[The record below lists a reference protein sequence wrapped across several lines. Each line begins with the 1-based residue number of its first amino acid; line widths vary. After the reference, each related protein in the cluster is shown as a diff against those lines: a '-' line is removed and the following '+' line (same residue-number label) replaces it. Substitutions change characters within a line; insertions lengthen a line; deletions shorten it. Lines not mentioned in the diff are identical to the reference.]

1 MQEWIIA
8 MLAISAIL
16 IIRDMA
22 KTIFSGKKKN
32 TAIYDQHPQKAR
44 IEQYALS
51 LQKLANTF
59 YSMPYRKEHLSSS
72 EIENIF
78 GNVQDKVCEDCSRK
92 ESCWKEQYY
101 HTHQKAYNILRL
113 IEEGD
118 NGKVLHAHG
127 DWCLE
132 CLNPGKFVECMKET
146 FYKARQNLLWNNR
159 LIENRLAI
167 AEQLNEVAHTIHM
180 VAEDIYDI
188 SSAPTEYENQI
199 KRLLQRRHAVVK
211 QVWML
216 EKPDQQKKIFV
227 TLRARGGQCIAMSE
241 VASIVSEVYDCRLVP
256 ARDSRSI
263 VNGEFN
269 TVLFVEDVNYKVL
282 YGVSKITKERETVS
296 GDNYSCA
303 QDEEQFVMCLSD
315 GMGSGLEACKESE
328 TVVEL
333 LEQFITSGFSRETA
347 AKMLNSA
354 LVLQR
359 RDGMYSTVDICAF
372 NLYTGICDFL
382 KAGAATTFIKR
393 DNWVEAISSTSLAA
407 GLVQQMDFETTS
419 KKLYDGDYLIMVT
432 DGVLDALPL
441 EKEEEVMKEIIMQI
455 HSTTP
460 REFGRS
466 ILERALGYC
475 EYQARDDMTVLVAG
489 VWKK

>member
-1 MQEWIIA
+1 MQGWIIA
-8 MLAISAIL
+8 MLAISGIL

-22 KTIFSGKKKN
+22 KTVFLGREKKV
-32 TAIYDQHPQKAR
+32 AIYDQHPQKER
-44 IEQYALS
+44 IEKYALS

-59 YSMPYRKEHLSSS
+59 YSMPYRKEHLSNS

-78 GNVQDKVCEDCSRK
+78 SSVQEKVCDQCQRK
-92 ESCWKEQYY
+92 ETCWQQQYY
-101 HTHQKAYNILRL
+101 LTYQKAYGLLRL
-113 IEEGD
+113 VEEGD
-118 NGKVLHAHG
+118 MQKLRHAQG

-132 CLNPGKFVECMKET
+132 CINAGRFVERLQET
-146 FYKARQNLLWNNR
+146 FYKARQNLIWNNR

-188 SSAPTEYENQI
+188 TTVPTQLEAQI
-199 KRLLQRRHAVVK
+199 RKILQKRHVVVK
-211 QVWML
+211 QVWMM
-216 EKPDQQKKIFV
+216 EKPDEKNRIFV
-227 TLRARGGQCIAMSE
+227 TLRARGGQCVAMSE
-241 VASIVSEVYDCRLVP
+241 VASLLSELCDCNLIP

-269 TVLFVEDVNYKVL
+269 TILFVEDVNYKVL
-282 YGVSKITKERETVS
+282 YGVSKVTKDKETVS
-296 GDNYSCA
+296 GDNYACT
-303 QDEEQFVMCLSD
+303 QEEGQFVMCLSD

-333 LEQFITSGFSRETA
+333 LEQFINSGFSRETA

-359 RDGMYSTVDICAF
+359 RDGMYSTVDICSF
-372 NLYTGICDFL
+372 NLYSGVCEFL
-382 KAGAATTFIKR
+382 KAGASTTFIKR
-393 DNWVEAISSTSLAA
+393 DNWVESITSTSLAA

-419 KKLYDGDYLIMVT
+419 KKLYDGDFLIMVT

-441 EKEEEVMKEIIMQI
+441 EEEEETMKEIIMQV

-460 REFGRS
+460 KEFGRS
-466 ILERALGYC
+466 VLERVLSYC
-475 EYQARDDMTVLVAG
+475 EYKAMDDMTVLVAG